1 MGMSPTRESCVDV
14 LRLLHAVLQLK
25 HVVTARVWGERDLHP
40 AALGVLAELARRG
53 ESRVSEL
60 AQAQLVDASVVS
72 RQVAQLEKAGLVERR
87 ACRAD
92 GRAQL
97 ITATA
102 HGLETLDARRQAQ
115 ITLVQEALADW
126 SEEDV
131 RAFVR
136 QFGLFTDDLRAH
148 LLVPEAIR

>member
-1 MGMSPTRESCVDV
+1 MGPTRESCIDV
-14 LRLLHAVLQLK
+14 LRQLHAVFQLK
-25 HVVTARVWGERDLHP
+25 HVMTTRVWAERDLNP
-40 AALGVLAELARRG
+40 AAVGLLAELARRG
-53 ESRVSEL
+53 ESRVSDL
-60 AQAQLVDASVVS
+60 AQVHLVDTSVVS

-87 ACRAD
+87 ACQND

-102 HGLETLDARRQAQ
+102 HGLETLDGWRQAQ

-126 SEEDV
+126 TEDDV

>member
-1 MGMSPTRESCVDV
+1 MGPTRESCTDV
-14 LRLLHAVLQLK
+14 LRQLHETFRLK
-25 HVVTARVWGERDLHP
+25 HVITTRVWDERELHP
-40 AALGVLAELARRG
+40 AAVALLAALARRG

-60 AQAQLVDASVVS
+60 AQLQMVDTSVVS
-72 RQVAQLEKAGLVERR
+72 RQVAQLRKAGLVERR
-87 ACRAD
+87 ACQED

-97 ITATA
+97 ISATA
-102 HGLETLDARRQAQ
+102 QGLAMLDGWRQAQ

>member
-1 MGMSPTRESCVDV
+1 MEPAGESCVDL
-14 LRLLHAVLQLK
+14 LRRLHEVFQLK
-25 HVVTARVWGERDLHP
+25 HVIVGRVWEERDLHP
-40 AALGVLAELARRG
+40 AAVALLAALARRG

-60 AQAQLVDASVVS
+60 AQLQMVDTSVVS
-72 RQVAQLEKAGLVERR
+72 RQVTQLERANLVERR
-87 ACRAD
+87 ACRED

-97 ITATA
+97 ISATA
-102 HGLETLDARRQAQ
+102 HGLEMLDGWRRAQ

>member
-1 MGMSPTRESCVDV
+1 MGPTRESCTDV
-14 LRLLHAVLQLK
+14 LRRLHAMFQLK
-25 HVVTARVWGERDLHP
+25 HAMTARVWEERDLNP
-40 AALGVLAELARRG
+40 AAVGLLAELARRG

-60 AQAQLVDASVVS
+60 AQFHLVDTSVVS

-87 ACRAD
+87 ACQSD

-97 ITATA
+97 ISATA
-102 HGLETLDARRQAQ
+102 HGLAMLDGWRQAQ

>member
-1 MGMSPTRESCVDV
+1 MGPTRESCTDV
-14 LRLLHAVLQLK
+14 LRQLHEMFRLK
-25 HVVTARVWGERDLHP
+25 HVITTRVWDERELHP
-40 AALGVLAELARRG
+40 AAVALLAALTRRG

-60 AQAQLVDASVVS
+60 AQLQMVDTSVVS
-72 RQVAQLEKAGLVERR
+72 RQVAQLQKAGLVERR
-87 ACRAD
+87 ACQED

-97 ITATA
+97 ISATA
-102 HGLETLDARRQAQ
+102 QGLAMLDGWRQAQ
-115 ITLVQEALADW
+115 ITLVQEALATW

>member
-1 MGMSPTRESCVDV
+1 MGPTRESCTDV
-14 LRLLHAVLQLK
+14 LRQLHEMFRLK
-25 HVVTARVWGERDLHP
+25 HVITTRVWDERELHP
-40 AALGVLAELARRG
+40 AAVTLLAALARRG

-60 AQAQLVDASVVS
+60 AQLQMVDTSVVS
-72 RQVAQLEKAGLVERR
+72 RQVAQLRKAGLVERR
-87 ACRAD
+87 ACQED

-97 ITATA
+97 ISATA
-102 HGLETLDARRQAQ
+102 RGLAMLDGRRQAQ